1 MGEFLDLIDDVH
13 YGLRK
18 MFKKKKSTSNQH
30 RPQGANVKRWAI
42 ELGVAV
48 VVGILTGCITYGLL
62 NKEDKSLKVS
72 EENAVAIEDSKTPA
86 SVDSNDAT
94 SEEPEEDFSDVV
106 ITVVDPSGYAPA
118 IADWSADQI
127 NAAVNERRS
136 YLDNNKYWPAVS
148 DYWESKGVTDVACYC
163 QYLFDTDKT
172 VYSASDFSGLS
183 PEVIHIAKNEIYARH
198 GYSFKDKDIYNYF
211 MGQIWYSPSILP
223 KDFTEDIFTE
233 TEVKNLDMLNSIDNM

>member
-18 MFKKKKSTSNQH
+18 LFKKNKSASK
-30 RPQGANVKRWAI
+30 RPTGTNVKRWAI
-42 ELGVAV
+42 ELSVAL

-62 NKEDKSLKVS
+62 NKEDKSLKVK
-72 EENAVAIEDSKTPA
+72 EENAVAIQESQTPA
-86 SVDSNDAT
+86 TGDAEAPAK
-94 SEEPEEDFSDVV
+94 EEPQEDYSDVV
-106 ITVVDPSGYAPA
+106 ITVVDPSGYAPS
-118 IADWSADQI
+118 IADWSADEI
-127 NAAVNERRS
+127 NAAISERKS

-148 DYWESKGVTDVACYC
+148 KYWESKGVTDVACYC
-163 QYLFDTDKT
+163 QYLFDTDNK

-198 GYSFKDKDIYNYF
+198 GYSFKDQDIYNYF
-211 MGQIWYSPSILP
+211 MGQVWYSPSILP

-233 TEVKNLDMLNSIDNM
+233 TEVKNLDMLNSIDKM

>member
-13 YGLRK
+13 YGMQK
-18 MFKKKKSTSNQH
+18 FFKNKKGFKGIKLTGNT
-30 RPQGANVKRWAI
+30 KRWAI
-42 ELGVAV
+42 ELGVAL

-72 EENAVAIEDSKTPA
+72 EEKAVAIEDQETPA
-86 SVDSNDAT
+86 AT
-94 SEEPEEDFSDVV
+94 ESEATADEPEEDFSDVV
-106 ITVVDPSGYAPA
+106 ITVVDPSGYAPS

-127 NAAVNERRS
+127 NAAVSERSS
-136 YLDNNKYWPAVS
+136 YLDNNKYWPAVA
-148 DYWESKGVTDVACYC
+148 DYWNTKGVADVARYC

-198 GYSFKDKDIYNYF
+198 GYSFKDAEIYNYF
-211 MGQIWYSPSILP
+211 MGQVWYTPSILP